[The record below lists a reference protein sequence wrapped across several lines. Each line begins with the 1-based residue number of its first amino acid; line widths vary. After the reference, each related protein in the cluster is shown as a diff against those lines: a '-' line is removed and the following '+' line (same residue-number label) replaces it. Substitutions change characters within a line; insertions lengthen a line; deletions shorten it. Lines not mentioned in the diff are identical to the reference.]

1 MISNKK
7 LKKTNLSSVNCLIL
21 AGGESS
27 RMQGQDKAQLLYKN
41 RPMIESVIRALPEDR
56 GKLIISCNQ
65 SNQFYQQ
72 FTNNLVS
79 DDSLEQTLQNCGPL
93 SGVLSALELTSDL
106 PLLVLPCDTPEL
118 SEQLIQRLV
127 DCHLN
132 QSASKLTAAL
142 VNDKLQPLHCIIEPE
157 LINSLRNY
165 LQQGKR
171 KVANWVFQHD
181 PNFLD
186 CSDYAAQFININ
198 SYKDLTAKQN

>member
-1 MISNKK
+1 MNIV
-7 LKKTNLSSVNCLIL
+7 SSLAVNCLIL

-79 DDSLEQTLQNCGPL
+79 DDSLEQALQNCGPL
-93 SGVLSALELTSDL
+93 SGVLSALELASDL

-142 VNDKLQPLHCIIEPE
+142 VNDELQPLHCIIEPE

-186 CSDYAAQFININ
+186 CSDYATQFININ